1 MRTSRIIPAAF
12 VASALSA
19 PAHAAPTCLLE
30 VAGQRYID
38 GPCDAFRT
46 SDGHLIIS
54 VGSGNS
60 RLLASR
66 PRQLPTKLSL

>member
-12 VASALSA
+12 VASALSG

-60 RLLASR
+60 ILLASR